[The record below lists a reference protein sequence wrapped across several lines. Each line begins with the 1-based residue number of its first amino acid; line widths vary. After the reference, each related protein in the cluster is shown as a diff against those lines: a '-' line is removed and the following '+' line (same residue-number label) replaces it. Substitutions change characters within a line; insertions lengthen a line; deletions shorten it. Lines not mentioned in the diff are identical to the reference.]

1 MPDTSKTEPAQN
13 DPLQVLAGLIG
24 QLQPLL
30 DNAKL
35 SNEFHQTVSDAKKSD
50 ARLFWDVRLIRGE
63 EELISVSKGISYIPD
78 LLARHMHVDAP
89 SLLQNEII
97 EKIARPLVT
106 ELQRGVHVV
115 DPAAPVPALPP
126 PPPHKS
132 ETAPPDDV
140 EKQPTTP
147 RVNGDKVM
155 ALAGKIGDAD
165 VPPPTTPEKG
175 ETPTEEGAKKTYAP
189 AT

>member
-1 MPDTSKTEPAQN
+1 MPDTPKAEPAQN

-35 SNEFHQTVSDAKKSD
+35 SNEFHRTVSDAKKSD

-89 SLLQNEII
+89 SLLHNEII
-97 EKIARPLVT
+97 EKIARTLVT

-115 DPAAPVPALPP
+115 DPAVPVPAL
-126 PPPHKS
+126 PHKS

-165 VPPPTTPEKG
+165 VPPPTPPEKE

-189 AT
+189 TT